1 VCVCVSYAYAGRW
14 RVSTHACI
22 VFMIEQT
29 CLALLYIPELDERV
43 ERGRREQQ
51 RLVGIFRPRPR
62 RAPLNGVYFLG
73 VRPQVV
79 QRLVLRQKPS
89 RQP

>member
-1 VCVCVSYAYAGRW
+1 M
-14 RVSTHACI
+14 STHACI
-22 VFMIEQT
+22 AFVIEQT

-43 ERGRREQQ
+43 ERGRRKQQ
-51 RLVGIFRPRPR
+51 RLVGVLRARAR
-62 RAPLNGVYFLG
+62 RAPLDGVYFLG